1 MYTIPSELARSAL
14 DAAPDAMIII
24 DGSGA
29 IRFANRQVS
38 SLFGYAH
45 DEVVGK
51 PIELLMPERF
61 HARHIDHRD
70 QYRGNVRI
78 RPMGAGLQLFGRRKD
93 GTEFPVEIS
102 LSPIEHE
109 QGMLVSA
116 AIRDVSDRKRVEA
129 ELIRSREIADHARE
143 AADGAREIANQ
154 AREAADR
161 ANHGKSRFLATA
173 SHDLRQPLQ
182 TLELLN
188 GSLRRLP
195 TSDAVAEAVAQQGVA
210 IAAMSRLLN
219 ALLDI
224 SKLESGAIKPEP
236 ADFAVAAIFEELRRE
251 FAASAANKGL
261 EFRVS
266 AGEEVAHS
274 DPSLIGQ
281 ILRNL
286 VSNAIKYTQRGL
298 VSLRSAGSPEATLRL
313 EVVDTGIGIPAA
325 QIQYIYEEFYQVGVP
340 ANSSR
345 DGYGLGLS
353 IVQRLVKL
361 LNLKLEV
368 RSEVGKGTV
377 FSLGVPASG
386 ARIARSR
393 GALPE
398 SHVEQQPIGAPRVL
412 LVEDDKSVR
421 DATRLLLAVE
431 GYQVTGVATLAE
443 ALRHATGGNEIDLL
457 VTDYHLANGETGT
470 AVISALRESLGTHL
484 KAVLITGDT
493 STAVKEL
500 PRDPFMRIASKP
512 IQADELLTLM
522 RALLAA

>member
-1 MYTIPSELARSAL
+1 MHSIPSELARSAL

-38 SLFGYAH
+38 SLFGYEYG
-45 DEVVGK
+45 EVVGK
-51 PIELLMPERF
+51 PVELLMPQRF
-61 HARHIDHRD
+61 HARHIEHRE
-70 QYRGNVRI
+70 QYRRSGRV
-78 RPMGAGLQLFGRRKD
+78 RPMGAGLQLFGRRRD

-129 ELIRSREIADHARE
+129 ELIRARE
-143 AADGAREIANQ
+143 SADSARELANQ

-161 ANHGKSRFLATA
+161 ANQGKSRFLATA

-195 TSDAVAEAVAQQGVA
+195 TSPAVAEAVMQQGVA

-224 SKLESGAIKPEP
+224 SKLESGAIRPEP
-236 ADFAVAAIFEELRRE
+236 TDFAVAAMFEELRRE
-251 FAASAANKGL
+251 FAATAADKGL
-261 EFRVS
+261 ELRIS

-286 VSNAIKYTQRGL
+286 VSNAIKYTQRGR
-298 VSLRSAGSPEATLRL
+298 VSLRSASSPEAMLQL
-313 EVVDTGIGIPAA
+313 EVLDTGIGIPAA
-325 QIQYIYEEFYQVGVP
+325 QIQYIYDEFYQVGVA

-368 RSEVGKGTV
+368 RSELGKGTV

-386 ARIARSR
+386 ARIARS
-393 GALPE
+393 GAALAE
-398 SHVEQQPIGAPRVL
+398 SHAGQQPIGAPRVL
-412 LVEDDKSVR
+412 LVEDDRSVR

-431 GYQVTGVATLAE
+431 GYLVTGVATLAQ
-443 ALRHATGGNEIDLL
+443 ALQHVTSGNGIDLL

-484 KAVLITGDT
+484 KAVLVTGDT